1 MIKQSYDKLIKEKDN
16 RILKLEKVA
25 QKLTAELNKD
35 EVYISQDFNEIG
47 NMYNRRQKKSIIEKS

>member
-1 MIKQSYDKLIKEKDN
+1 VIKQSYDKLIKEKDN

-35 EVYISQDFNEIG
+35 EVYISQAFNEIG